1 MILRGGRG
9 SGWGGGQRVAAAVA
23 SHLNGSELCPD
34 HHGSGAALQ
43 ESIFPQRDR
52 GAQEPDH
59 RVQVGAAGGP
69 GEVVGERVWG
79 GLRNLRVEHAYGDAL
94 QPLKKAG
101 QPDLEGTRSLS
112 FPGPE
117 PGGGLECRPLFLLIK
132 PGLCLACG
140 FFFGGGGG

>member
-9 SGWGGGQRVAAAVA
+9 SGWGGGQRAAAVVA
-23 SHLNGSELCPD
+23 SYLNGSELCPD

-69 GEVVGERVWG
+69 GEVVRERVWG
-79 GLRNLRVEHAYGDAL
+79 GLRNLRVEHAHGDAL
-94 QPLKKAG
+94 RPLKKGRTARLRRNALAIL
-101 QPDLEGTRSLS
+101 P
-112 FPGPE
+112 
-117 PGGGLECRPLFLLIK
+117 RP
-132 PGLCLACG
+132 
-140 FFFGGGGG
+140 